1 MTQIKYL
8 LIITTEKELSVKF
21 PQAVHLTYLLAT
33 VYFGDVFKDL
43 PVSQATSL
51 LRYLCDQ
58 ICLNLSHSP
67 FLASCFES
75 ICIFF
80 FFFIIRSSFKVVLF
94 NTVCLKKVNMKI
106 DHINIHKILKQ
117 MHISKTSCWSLQE
130 I

>member
-8 LIITTEKELSVKF
+8 LIITTEKEL

-80 FFFIIRSSFKVVLF
+80 FFYNKIKFQSSSFQYRMLEKSQHE
-94 NTVCLKKVNMKI
+94 NRS
-106 DHINIHKILKQ
+106 HK
-117 MHISKTSCWSLQE
+117 HP
-130 I
+130 